1 MIDVNVNNNLKI
13 RGKTMNFKK
22 CFLVIVVI
30 MISIVFAS
38 ASPSMA
44 AQKEFIAIATGG
56 TAGTYYPLGGALAQ
70 AISTKL
76 KDVIVTAQSGNA
88 SIANINLIKQHEI
101 ETAFVQNNTA
111 YDAYNGVAQFEGNAV
126 KNIRVIASLYPEA
139 VQIVA
144 LKSANIK
151 SVADLKGKR
160 VIPGDMGS
168 GTAIDAGNVVSVYGI
183 TFEDFGQL
191 DWLSFAGVAQRLK
204 DNQADAGFVTAGLPT
219 AALLELAS
227 NTPVSIVP
235 ISDDMNEALAK
246 KWPFYAK
253 VIIPGGTYSGM
264 PEDIA
269 TTAVMAQWVV
279 DEDVSEELVYKLTR
293 ALWESGGDKDLSGA
307 EIMAQTH
314 SKGKEIT
321 LKTALLGVAIPLHSG
336 AEKYYKEKGI
346 IK

>member
-1 MIDVNVNNNLKI
+1 MNLK
-13 RGKTMNFKK
+13 KY
-22 CFLVIVVI
+22 FLVFVLTI
-30 MISIVFAS
+30 ISAVLIFS
-38 ASPSMA
+38 SPGIA
-44 AQKEFIAIATGG
+44 AQKTFVAIATGG

-70 AISTKL
+70 AVSTKL

-88 SIANINLIKQHEI
+88 SAANINLIKKHEI

-111 YDAYNGVAQFEGNAV
+111 YEAYNGQAQFEGNAV
-126 KNIRVIASLYPEA
+126 KNIRAIASLYPEA

-144 LKSANIK
+144 LKSSNIK

-168 GTAIDAGNVVSVYGI
+168 GTAGDAANVLSVYGI
-183 TFEDFGQL
+183 TFDDFGQL
-191 DWLSFAGVAQRLK
+191 DWLSFAGVSQRLK

-227 NTPVSIVP
+227 STSVTIVP
-235 ISDDMNEALAK
+235 ISDEMNDALSK

-253 VIIPGGTYSGM
+253 VVIPGGTYSGVS
-264 PEDIA
+264 EDVN

-279 DEDVSEELVYKLTR
+279 DDDVSADLVYKLTK
-293 ALWESGGDKDLSGA
+293 ALWESGGAKDPSGA

-321 LKTALLGVAIPLHSG
+321 LETALLGVAIPLHPG
-336 AEKYYKEKGI
+336 AKKYYEEKGMV
-346 IK
+346 K

>member
-1 MIDVNVNNNLKI
+1 MNLK
-13 RGKTMNFKK
+13 KY
-22 CFLVIVVI
+22 FLVFVAITIGAVL
-30 MISIVFAS
+30 MFSS
-38 ASPSMA
+38 SSMA
-44 AQKEFIAIATGG
+44 AQKTFVAIATGG

-70 AISTKL
+70 AVSTKL

-88 SIANINLIKQHEI
+88 SAANINLIGKHEI

-111 YDAYNGVAQFEGNAV
+111 YDAYNGVGQFDGKPV

-144 LKSANIK
+144 LKSSNIK

-168 GTAIDAGNVVSVYGI
+168 GTAVDAANVLSVYGM
-183 TFEDFGQL
+183 TFDDFGQL

-227 NTPVSIVP
+227 GTAVTVVP
-235 ISDDMNEALAK
+235 ISDDMNEALTK

-253 VIIPGGTYSGM
+253 VVIPGGTYSGVS
-264 PEDIA
+264 ENVS

-279 DEDVSEELVYKLTR
+279 DESVSEDLVYNLTK
-293 ALWESGGDKDLSGA
+293 ALWESGGDKDPSGA
-307 EIMAQTH
+307 EIMAQIH
-314 SKGKEIT
+314 AKGKEIT
-321 LKTALLGVAIPLHSG
+321 LGTALLGVAIPLHQG
-336 AEKYYKEKGI
+336 AKKYYEEKGMG
-346 IK
+346 K

>member
-1 MIDVNVNNNLKI
+1 
-13 RGKTMNFKK
+13 MNIKK
-22 CFLVIVVI
+22 YFLVFAFIAVSV
-30 MISIVFAS
+30 MLISL
-38 ASPSMA
+38 SPSMA
-44 AQKEFIAIATGG
+44 AQKTFVAIATGG

-88 SIANINLIKQHEI
+88 SAANVNLIKKHEI
-101 ETAFVQNNTA
+101 ETAFVQNNVA
-111 YDAYNGVAQFEGNAV
+111 YDAYNGLGQFEGNAV

-139 VQIVA
+139 IQIVA
-144 LKSANIK
+144 LKSSKIN

-168 GTAIDAGNVVSVYGI
+168 GTATDAANVLSVYGI
-183 TFEDFGQL
+183 TFDDFGQL

-219 AALLELAS
+219 AALLELAN
-227 NTPVSIVP
+227 NTAVTIVP
-235 ISDDMNEALAK
+235 ISDEMNNALTK

-253 VIIPGGTYSGM
+253 VVIPGGTYSGVL
-264 PEDIA
+264 EDVN

-279 DEDVSEELVYKLTR
+279 DEEVSEDLVYRLTK

-321 LKTALLGVAIPLHSG
+321 LETALLGVAIPLHPG
-336 AEKYYKEKGI
+336 AKKYYDEKGI
-346 IK
+346 GK